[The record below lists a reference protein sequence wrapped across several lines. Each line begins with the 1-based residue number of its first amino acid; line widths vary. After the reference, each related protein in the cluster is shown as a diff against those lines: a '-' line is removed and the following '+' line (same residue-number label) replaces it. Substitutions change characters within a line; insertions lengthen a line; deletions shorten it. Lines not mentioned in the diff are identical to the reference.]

1 MKKTLL
7 SLWPF
12 LLPVLLFLLLA
23 GYGVG
28 TQYMAEEKTPELYYR
43 PAIMYND
50 QYYLTT
56 SGQSFRNLDKAS
68 LSCVGVL
75 TEDVTIH
82 TLPTENMQSCGCE
95 HLVGGNIYTSEE
107 HPAYLFMYDEGD
119 ALHAFVLESE
129 R

>member
-95 HLVGGNIYTSEE
+95 HLVGGNIYTSED
-107 HPAYLFMYDEGD
+107 HPAYLFMYDEED